1 MSNARIAAIAP
12 AALAAFFAISPSAA
26 SASTG
31 DASTISGLAD
41 CTYQVTRTMAVYEKP
56 TNASTLLKFK
66 HKGDR
71 VRGFS
76 RLRYYNRSEHV
87 RYRAV
92 DIKKAAD
99 DIGWMDTRAL
109 KLVRCGR

>member
-1 MSNARIAAIAP
+1 MRLIKVALIAFVVHTT
-12 AALAAFFAISPSAA
+12 FFAIGSSTANAEPSVA
-26 SASTG
+26 
-31 DASTISGLAD
+31 DGLAN
-41 CTYQVTRTMAVYEKP
+41 CTYRVTRTVTVYEKP
-56 TNASTLLKFK
+56 ANASTRLRVK

-76 RLRYYNRSEHV
+76 RLTYYNKVEHV

-99 DIGWMDTRAL
+99 DIGWLDIHAV
-109 KLVRCGR
+109 KLIRCDR